1 MVALFR
7 GVKQPARGVA
17 VVVVHDFGRE
27 KIRQNVS
34 NAPSVFVV
42 GDTAT
47 VVAFPAAIIQHF
59 VGDWATWVGGVVG
72 VVGHFDV
79 HCGLWMVDCGLLMV
93 DSFDVNS

>member
-7 GVKQPARGVA
+7 GVKQPARRVA

-59 VGDWATWVGGVVG
+59 VGDWATWVVG
-72 VVGHFDV
+72 VVV
-79 HCGLWMVDCGLLMV
+79 VILMCIVDG
-93 DSFDVNS
+93 